1 MDKAAQNQANNAAES
16 STAPNTSGS
25 ASEAD
30 NPADASV
37 RPETAASEGAAQ
49 NITQS
54 DSAQSE
60 NDKPESAKQ
69 GSTAAEAS
77 PAVTSATT
85 SPAEPSPAAST
96 PAGATAL
103 HVDAMRLDST
113 HSVYSTDLDPDDDY
127 EEVVEEYATTD
138 APDGTHREERRI
150 TRTTHHPR
158 GKQGD
163 PKADPQKAG
172 SQKAGTQKAGTP
184 GGPDGAAEIIDV
196 GEPETHTTTIRT
208 VTRTVTDPP
217 RRAPRTRLFRTL
229 SKYRGEKNLA
239 AWEERSSRPMF
250 VASVLYLL
258 AFAAPIMSTRI
269 QEPYD
274 AYLNIIQMILWG
286 LFAADYC
293 IRLYLA
299 PRRLY
304 FITHN
309 LMNLAIVL
317 LPAWRIVSFLA
328 MIHLT
333 TNRQYKRLSELAVKL
348 FGYTAIFI
356 IMFALAI
363 YSVESS
369 EPGAMIRDLPTA
381 YWWTFTTLATVGYG
395 DVYPITGIGRVIA
408 VVVMLYGVGMVAVA
422 TGALASWII
431 EKIGGREEQEYP
443 ATKADVDDLRQEISE
458 LRALLAREYARR
470 EAHDYTLREVV
481 DEEGV
486 HPVPSEAEAARR
498 AGFST
503 ASGFSAAGFAAAG
516 FTAPAAPG
524 AAAAAS
530 AEATSNAAQGAARAG
545 EPADSSASHEV
556 AVREQEPVALLEETR
571 QTFTIIR
578 EKFSLRSRKQ

>member
-1 MDKAAQNQANNAAES
+1 MDKAEQNQAENTVKNG
-16 STAPNTSGS
+16 TAPNTSAGNTS
-25 ASEAD
+25 GNTSE
-30 NPADASV
+30 NSPANSSGDSPAGASV
-37 RPETAASEGAAQ
+37 RPETTVSGTTASETAPAA
-49 NITQS
+49 
-54 DSAQSE
+54 
-60 NDKPESAKQ
+60 
-69 GSTAAEAS
+69 AS
-77 PAVTSATT
+77 PA
-85 SPAEPSPAAST
+85 AASS
-96 PAGATAL
+96 AESTAL
-103 HVDAMRLDST
+103 HVDAVQIDSARLDSA

-138 APDGTHREERRI
+138 EPDGTHREERRI

-158 GKQGD
+158 GKGGQ
-163 PKADPQKAG
+163 KAD
-172 SQKAGTQKAGTP
+172 SQKAGAPKAGTQ
-184 GGPDGAAEIIDV
+184 GNPDGAAEMIDA

-239 AWEERSSRPMF
+239 AWEERSSTPMF

-274 AYLNIIQMILWG
+274 GYLNIIQMILWG

-395 DVYPITGIGRVIA
+395 DVYPVTGIGRVIA

-481 DEEGV
+481 DEDGV
-486 HPVPSEAEAARR
+486 HPIPSEAEAARR
-498 AGFST
+498 AGF
-503 ASGFSAAGFAAAG
+503 GAAGFTTEG
-516 FTAPAAPG
+516 FTAPAG
-524 AAAAAS
+524 S
-530 AEATSNAAQGAARAG
+530 AEATSNTAPGTAQAG
-545 EPADSSASHEV
+545 EPADSSTSHEV
-556 AVREQEPVALLEETR
+556 VVREQEPVALLEETR

-578 EKFSLRSRKQ
+578 EKFALRSRK

>member
-1 MDKAAQNQANNAAES
+1 MDKAEQNQAE
-16 STAPNTSGS
+16 NTVKNGTTPR
-25 ASEAD
+25 A
-30 NPADASV
+30 
-37 RPETAASEGAAQ
+37 PETTNPTDGGAVQ
-49 NITQS
+49 IDSTVQV
-54 DSAQSE
+54 DSA
-60 NDKPESAKQ
+60 
-69 GSTAAEAS
+69 
-77 PAVTSATT
+77 
-85 SPAEPSPAAST
+85 
-96 PAGATAL
+96 
-103 HVDAMRLDST
+103 RLDST

-150 TRTTHHPR
+150 TRTTHHPH

-163 PKADPQKAG
+163 QKG
-172 SQKAGTQKAGTP
+172 SQGS
-184 GGPDGAAEIIDV
+184 PDGAPEIIDA

-239 AWEERSSRPMF
+239 AWEDRSSTPMF

-274 AYLNIIQMILWG
+274 GYLNIIQMILWG

-481 DEEGV
+481 DEDGV

-498 AGFST
+498 AGFNSAGFGA

-516 FTAPAAPG
+516 FTAPGTAGAPGAPGTPG

-530 AEATSNAAQGAARAG
+530 AEATSNTAPGAARAG
-545 EPADSSASHEV
+545 EPADSSTSHEV

-578 EKFSLRSRKQ
+578 EKFSLRSRK

>member
-1 MDKAAQNQANNAAES
+1 MDKAEQNQADNTVANSTTPNKSSSPTGDTSVHAES
-16 STAPNTSGS
+16 A
-25 ASEAD
+25 AS
-30 NPADASV
+30 
-37 RPETAASEGAAQ
+37 ETAAENTAQAGYTQAAPAE
-49 NITQS
+49 T
-54 DSAQSE
+54 
-60 NDKPESAKQ
+60 
-69 GSTAAEAS
+69 STGVANPSEAS
-77 PAVTSATT
+77 PA
-85 SPAEPSPAAST
+85 AANT
-96 PAGATAL
+96 VQ
-103 HVDAMRLDST
+103 VDAMRLDS
-113 HSVYSTDLDPDDDY
+113 SRAVYSTDLDPDDDY

-150 TRTTHHPR
+150 TRTTHHPH

-163 PKADPQKAG
+163 PKGTQKAG
-172 SQKAGTQKAGTP
+172 SQGN
-184 GGPDGAAEIIDV
+184 PDGIPEVIDA

-239 AWEERSSRPMF
+239 AWEDRTSTPMF

-274 AYLNIIQMILWG
+274 GYLNIIQMILWG

-293 IRLYLA
+293 VRLYLA

-333 TNRQYKRLSELAVKL
+333 ANRQYKRLSELAMKL

-369 EPGAMIRDLPTA
+369 EPGSMIRDLPTA

-431 EKIGGREEQEYP
+431 EKIGGMEEQEHP

-470 EAHDYTLREVV
+470 EAHDCRLREVV

-486 HPVPSEAEAARR
+486 HPVPSEAEAARST
-498 AGFST
+498 GFVAAESGSAPST
-503 ASGFSAAGFAAAG
+503 GASR
-516 FTAPAAPG
+516 
-524 AAAAAS
+524 
-530 AEATSNAAQGAARAG
+530 AARADDSG
-545 EPADSSASHEV
+545 EASAPSASHEV

>member
-16 STAPNTSGS
+16 STAPNTPGS

-30 NPADASV
+30 NPAGASV
-37 RPETAASEGAAQ
+37 RPETAASEGVAQ

-158 GKQGD
+158 GKGD
-163 PKADPQKAG
+163 
-172 SQKAGTQKAGTP
+172 QKAGTQGN
-184 GGPDGAAEIIDV
+184 PDGAAEIIDA

-229 SKYRGEKNLA
+229 SKYRGEKNLT

-258 AFAAPIMSTRI
+258 AFAAPIMSTHI

-274 AYLNIIQMILWG
+274 GYLNIIQLILWG

-369 EPGAMIRDLPTA
+369 ESGAMIRDLPTA

-470 EAHDYTLREVV
+470 EAHDCTLREVV

-498 AGFST
+498 TGFGTAGFSAT
-503 ASGFSAAGFAAAG
+503 GF
-516 FTAPAAPG
+516 AAPG
-524 AAAAAS
+524 ASADAPNAAPTEES
-530 AEATSNAAQGAARAG
+530 AE
-545 EPADSSASHEV
+545 SSASHEV

>member
-30 NPADASV
+30 NPAGASV
-37 RPETAASEGAAQ
+37 RPETAASEGVAQ

-77 PAVTSATT
+77 PAVTSAAT
-85 SPAEPSPAAST
+85 SPAESSPAAST

-103 HVDAMRLDST
+103 HVDAMRLDS
-113 HSVYSTDLDPDDDY
+113 SRAVYSTDLDPDDDY

-150 TRTTHHPR
+150 TRTTHHPH

-163 PKADPQKAG
+163 QKG
-172 SQKAGTQKAGTP
+172 SQGSS
-184 GGPDGAAEIIDV
+184 DGAPEIIDA

-274 AYLNIIQMILWG
+274 GYLNILQLILWG

-299 PRRLY
+299 PRCLY

-333 TNRQYKRLSELAVKL
+333 TNRQYKRLSELGVKL

-481 DEEGV
+481 DEDGV

-498 AGFST
+498 TGFGTAGFSAT
-503 ASGFSAAGFAAAG
+503 GFAAPSASAD
-516 FTAPAAPG
+516 APKAAPTEE
-524 AAAAAS
+524 S
-530 AEATSNAAQGAARAG
+530 AE
-545 EPADSSASHEV
+545 SSTPHEV

-578 EKFSLRSRKQ
+578 EKFSLRSRK

>member
-1 MDKAAQNQANNAAES
+1 MDKAEQNQVENTVKNG
-16 STAPNTSGS
+16 TAPNTSEGNTS
-25 ASEAD
+25 GNISGDNSAGASVHPETTASETA
-30 NPADASV
+30 PA
-37 RPETAASEGAAQ
+37 AAS
-49 NITQS
+49 
-54 DSAQSE
+54 
-60 NDKPESAKQ
+60 P
-69 GSTAAEAS
+69 AEAS
-77 PAVTSATT
+77 SAAA
-85 SPAEPSPAAST
+85 SPAES
-96 PAGATAL
+96 TAL
-103 HVDAMRLDST
+103 HVDAVQIDSAHLDST

-150 TRTTHHPR
+150 TRTTHHPH
-158 GKQGD
+158 GKGD
-163 PKADPQKAG
+163 PKGTQKAG
-172 SQKAGTQKAGTP
+172 SQGS
-184 GGPDGAAEIIDV
+184 PDGAAEIIDA

-481 DEEGV
+481 DEDGV

-498 AGFST
+498 TGFGAT
-503 ASGFSAAGFAAAG
+503 GFSAAGFAAAG
-516 FTAPAAPG
+516 FTAPGTSG
-524 AAAAAS
+524 AAEPAS
-530 AEATSNAAQGAARAG
+530 ATASATTSAATSNTAPGTAQAG

-556 AVREQEPVALLEETR
+556 AVCEQEPVALLEETR

>member
-1 MDKAAQNQANNAAES
+1 MDKAEQNQAENTVENG
-16 STAPNTSGS
+16 TAPN
-25 ASEAD
+25 
-30 NPADASV
+30 
-37 RPETAASEGAAQ
+37 ASEGNTAG
-49 NITQS
+49 NISGNTAGNTS
-54 DSAQSE
+54 G
-60 NDKPESAKQ
+60 N
-69 GSTAAEAS
+69 TAANS
-77 PAVTSATT
+77 PGNTATN
-85 SPAEPSPAAST
+85 SPAESASAEAAT
-96 PAGATAL
+96 PGMEAVQ
-103 HVDAMRLDST
+103 VDAVQIDSARLDST

-150 TRTTHHPR
+150 TRTTHHPH
-158 GKQGD
+158 GKQSD
-163 PKADPQKAG
+163 
-172 SQKAGTQKAGTP
+172 QKAGTQGN
-184 GGPDGAAEIIDV
+184 PDGAAEIIDA

-274 AYLNIIQMILWG
+274 GYLNILQLILWG

-443 ATKADVDDLRQEISE
+443 ATKADVDDLHQEISE

-481 DEEGV
+481 DEDGV

-498 AGFST
+498 TGFGAT
-503 ASGFSAAGFAAAG
+503 GFSAAGFAAAG
-516 FTAPAAPG
+516 FTAPGTSG
-524 AAAAAS
+524 AAEPAS
-530 AEATSNAAQGAARAG
+530 ATASATTSAATSNTAPGTAQAG
-545 EPADSSASHEV
+545 EPADSSTSHEV

>member
-1 MDKAAQNQANNAAES
+1 MDKAEQNQAENTVKNG
-16 STAPNTSGS
+16 TAPNASAGNTAGNTS
-25 ASEAD
+25 D
-30 NPADASV
+30 NTSRNTPSN
-37 RPETAASEGAAQ
+37 TAA
-49 NITQS
+49 N
-54 DSAQSE
+54 
-60 NDKPESAKQ
+60 
-69 GSTAAEAS
+69 S
-77 PAVTSATT
+77 PVN
-85 SPAEPSPAAST
+85 SPAESASAEAAA
-96 PAGATAL
+96 PGMEAVQ
-103 HVDAMRLDST
+103 VDAVQIDSAHLDST
-113 HSVYSTDLDPDDDY
+113 HSVYSTDLGPDDDY

-150 TRTTHHPR
+150 TRTTHHPH
-158 GKQGD
+158 GKGD
-163 PKADPQKAG
+163 PKA
-172 SQKAGTQKAGTP
+172 GTQGN
-184 GGPDGAAEIIDV
+184 PDGAAEIIDA

-239 AWEERSSRPMF
+239 AWEERSSTPMF

-274 AYLNIIQMILWG
+274 GYLNIIQLILWG

-481 DEEGV
+481 DEDGV

-498 AGFST
+498 TGFGTAGFSAT
-503 ASGFSAAGFAAAG
+503 GFAAAG
-516 FTAPAAPG
+516 FTAPGTPGVPEPSSAATPEG
-524 AAAAAS
+524 AA
-530 AEATSNAAQGAARAG
+530 QAG
-545 EPADSSASHEV
+545 EPADSSTSHEV

-578 EKFSLRSRKQ
+578 EKFSLRSRK

>member
-1 MDKAAQNQANNAAES
+1 MDKAEQNQAENTVKNG
-16 STAPNTSGS
+16 TAPNTSAGNS
-25 ASEAD
+25 SGDSLAG
-30 NPADASV
+30 ASV
-37 RPETAASEGAAQ
+37 RPETTASETAPAA
-49 NITQS
+49 
-54 DSAQSE
+54 
-60 NDKPESAKQ
+60 
-69 GSTAAEAS
+69 AS
-77 PAVTSATT
+77 PAAA
-85 SPAEPSPAAST
+85 SPAEP
-96 PAGATAL
+96 TAL
-103 HVDAMRLDST
+103 PVDAVQIDSARLDSA
-113 HSVYSTDLDPDDDY
+113 HAVYSTDLDPDDDY

-138 APDGTHREERRI
+138 EPDGTHREERRI

-158 GKQGD
+158 GKGD
-163 PKADPQKAG
+163 
-172 SQKAGTQKAGTP
+172 QKAGTP
-184 GGPDGAAEIIDV
+184 NTGSPKAGTQGNPDDAAEIIDA

-239 AWEERSSRPMF
+239 AWEERSSTPMF

-274 AYLNIIQMILWG
+274 GYLNIIQMILWG

-369 EPGAMIRDLPTA
+369 EPGTMIRDLPTA

-458 LRALLAREYARR
+458 LRALLAREYERR
-470 EAHDYTLREVV
+470 EARDYTLREVV
-481 DEEGV
+481 DEDGV
-486 HPVPSEAEAARR
+486 HPVPSEEEAARR
-498 AGFST
+498 AGFNSAGFGA

-516 FTAPAAPG
+516 FTAPGTPG

-530 AEATSNAAQGAARAG
+530 AEATSNTAQGAARAG

-578 EKFSLRSRKQ
+578 EKFSLRSRK

>member
-30 NPADASV
+30 NPAGASV

-60 NDKPESAKQ
+60 NDKSESAKQ

-77 PAVTSATT
+77 PAVTS
-85 SPAEPSPAAST
+85 PAESSPAASA

-113 HSVYSTDLDPDDDY
+113 HSVYSSDLDPDDDY

-150 TRTTHHPR
+150 TRTTHHPHS
-158 GKQGD
+158 KGD
-163 PKADPQKAG
+163 
-172 SQKAGTQKAGTP
+172 QKAGTQGN
-184 GGPDGAAEIIDV
+184 PDGAAEIIDT

-239 AWEERSSRPMF
+239 AWEERSSTPMF

-274 AYLNIIQMILWG
+274 GYLNILQLILWG

-328 MIHLT
+328 MIYMT
-333 TNRQYKRLSELAVKL
+333 ANRQYKRLSELAMKL

-481 DEEGV
+481 DEDGV

-498 AGFST
+498 TGFGTAGFSAT
-503 ASGFSAAGFAAAG
+503 GFAA
-516 FTAPAAPG
+516 PS
-524 AAAAAS
+524 AS
-530 AEATSNAAQGAARAG
+530 ADAPNAVPT
-545 EPADSSASHEV
+545 EESADSSASHEI

>member
-1 MDKAAQNQANNAAES
+1 MDKAEQNQTDNTVKNG
-16 STAPNTSGS
+16 TAPNASAGNISGNTAANSTAES
-25 ASEAD
+25 ASAEATT
-30 NPADASV
+30 PRMEAVQVDAV
-37 RPETAASEGAAQ
+37 Q
-49 NITQS
+49 I
-54 DSAQSE
+54 DSA
-60 NDKPESAKQ
+60 
-69 GSTAAEAS
+69 
-77 PAVTSATT
+77 
-85 SPAEPSPAAST
+85 
-96 PAGATAL
+96 
-103 HVDAMRLDST
+103 RLDST
-113 HSVYSTDLDPDDDY
+113 HSVYSTDLDPDDY

-150 TRTTHHPR
+150 TRTTHHPH
-158 GKQGD
+158 GKGD
-163 PKADPQKAG
+163 
-172 SQKAGTQKAGTP
+172 QKAGTP
-184 GGPDGAAEIIDV
+184 NTGSPKAGTQGNPDDAAEIIDA

-239 AWEERSSRPMF
+239 AWEERSSTPMF

-317 LPAWRIVSFLA
+317 LPAWRIVSFLS
-328 MIHLT
+328 MIYMT
-333 TNRQYKRLSELAVKL
+333 ANRQYKRLSELAVKL

-356 IMFALAI
+356 IMFALSI

-381 YWWTFTTLATVGYG
+381 YWWMFTTLTTVGYG
-395 DVYPITGIGRVIA
+395 DVYPVTGIGRVIA
-408 VVVMLYGVGMVAVA
+408 VIVMLYGGGLVAVA

-431 EKIGGREEQEYP
+431 EKFGGREEQEYP

-470 EAHDYTLREVV
+470 EARDCRLREVV
-481 DEEGV
+481 DEDGV
-486 HPVPSEAEAARR
+486 HPVPSDAEAARR
-498 AGFST
+498 AGFS
-503 ASGFSAAGFAAAG
+503 AAAG
-516 FTAPAAPG
+516 FTAPGTPGAPG

-530 AEATSNAAQGAARAG
+530 AEATPNTAPGAARAG

>member
-1 MDKAAQNQANNAAES
+1 MDKAEQNQAENTVKNG
-16 STAPNTSGS
+16 TAPNKSSSPTGDAPVHAESAASETS
-25 ASEAD
+25 ASEAAAE
-30 NPADASV
+30 N
-37 RPETAASEGAAQ
+37 TAQAGY
-49 NITQS
+49 TQS
-54 DSAQSE
+54 APAETSA
-60 NDKPESAKQ
+60 AK
-69 GSTAAEAS
+69 TEAS
-77 PAVTSATT
+77 PA
-85 SPAEPSPAAST
+85 AANT
-96 PAGATAL
+96 VQ
-103 HVDAMRLDST
+103 VDAMRLDST

-150 TRTTHHPR
+150 TRTTHHSH
-158 GKQGD
+158 GKGD
-163 PKADPQKAG
+163 
-172 SQKAGTQKAGTP
+172 QKAGTP
-184 GGPDGAAEIIDV
+184 KAGTQGNPDGAAEIIDA

-239 AWEERSSRPMF
+239 AWEDRTSTPMF

-274 AYLNIIQMILWG
+274 GYLNIIQMILWG

-293 IRLYLA
+293 VRLYLA

-333 TNRQYKRLSELAVKL
+333 ANRQYKRLSELAVKL

-470 EAHDYTLREVV
+470 EARDYTLREVV
-481 DEEGV
+481 DEDGV

-498 AGFST
+498 AGFNSAGFGA

-516 FTAPAAPG
+516 FTAPGTAGAPGAPGTPG

-530 AEATSNAAQGAARAG
+530 AEATSNTAPGAARAG
-545 EPADSSASHEV
+545 EAADSSASHEV

>member
-1 MDKAAQNQANNAAES
+1 MDKAEQNQAENTVKNGTAANASAGNIS
-16 STAPNTSGS
+16 GNTSRNIPG
-25 ASEAD
+25 D
-30 NPADASV
+30 
-37 RPETAASEGAAQ
+37 TAAS
-49 NITQS
+49 
-54 DSAQSE
+54 
-60 NDKPESAKQ
+60 
-69 GSTAAEAS
+69 S
-77 PAVTSATT
+77 PMN
-85 SPAEPSPAAST
+85 SPAESAS
-96 PAGATAL
+96 AEATAPRMEAVQ
-103 HVDAMRLDST
+103 VDAVQIDSARLDST
-113 HSVYSTDLDPDDDY
+113 HSVYSTDLNPDDDY

-138 APDGTHREERRI
+138 APDGTHRESHRI
-150 TRTTHHPR
+150 TRTSHHPHT
-158 GKQGD
+158 QGI
-163 PKADPQKAG
+163 PVMPRSALGIG
-172 SQKAGTQKAGTP
+172 SAESSAETYTDTRTETAREVREPGTQ
-184 GGPDGAAEIIDV
+184 
-196 GEPETHTTTIRT
+196 TTTIRT
-208 VTRTVTDPP
+208 VTRTETHPEAP
-217 RRAPRTRLFRTL
+217 AHTPRTRLFRTL

-239 AWEERSSRPMF
+239 AWEDRTSTPMF

-274 AYLNIIQMILWG
+274 GYLNIIQMILWG

-293 IRLYLA
+293 VRLYLA

-333 TNRQYKRLSELAVKL
+333 ANRQYKRLSELGMKL

-356 IMFALAI
+356 IMFALSI

-395 DVYPITGIGRVIA
+395 DVYPVTGIGRVIA
-408 VVVMLYGVGMVAVA
+408 VIVMLYGVGMVAVA

-481 DEEGV
+481 DEDGV
-486 HPVPSEAEAARR
+486 RPVPSEAEAARR
-498 AGFST
+498 TGFNSAGFT
-503 ASGFSAAGFAAAG
+503 AAASGFSAAGFAAAG
-516 FTAPAAPG
+516 FTAPGAAGTPG
-524 AAAAAS
+524 VAAAAS
-530 AEATSNAAQGAARAG
+530 AEATSNTAPGAARAG
-545 EPADSSASHEV
+545 EPADSSVSHEV

-578 EKFSLRSRKQ
+578 EKFSLRSRK

>member
-1 MDKAAQNQANNAAES
+1 MDKAEQNQAENTVKNG
-16 STAPNTSGS
+16 TAPNASAGNTAGNASGNTSRNIPGNIS
-25 ASEAD
+25 DS
-30 NPADASV
+30 
-37 RPETAASEGAAQ
+37 TAAS
-49 NITQS
+49 
-54 DSAQSE
+54 
-60 NDKPESAKQ
+60 
-69 GSTAAEAS
+69 S
-77 PAVTSATT
+77 PVN
-85 SPAEPSPAAST
+85 SPAESASAEATT
-96 PAGATAL
+96 PGMEAVQ
-103 HVDAMRLDST
+103 VDAVQIDSARLDST
-113 HSVYSTDLDPDDDY
+113 HSVYSNDLDPDDDY

-150 TRTTHHPR
+150 TRTTHHPH
-158 GKQGD
+158 GKGD
-163 PKADPQKAG
+163 
-172 SQKAGTQKAGTP
+172 QKAGTQKAGTP
-184 GGPDGAAEIIDV
+184 GNPDGAAEIIDA

-274 AYLNIIQMILWG
+274 AYLNILQLILWG

-328 MIHLT
+328 MIYMT
-333 TNRQYKRLSELAVKL
+333 ANRQYKRLSELAVKL

-470 EAHDYTLREVV
+470 EARDYTLREVV
-481 DEEGV
+481 DEDGV

-498 AGFST
+498 AGSRAGGFGA
-503 ASGFSAAGFAAAG
+503 ASGFSAAGFAAPGASAD
-516 FTAPAAPG
+516 APNAAPTEE
-524 AAAAAS
+524 S
-530 AEATSNAAQGAARAG
+530 
-545 EPADSSASHEV
+545 ADSSTPHEV

-578 EKFSLRSRKQ
+578 EKFSLRSRK

>member
-1 MDKAAQNQANNAAES
+1 MDKAEQNQAENTVKNG
-16 STAPNTSGS
+16 TAPNTSEGNTS
-25 ASEAD
+25 GNTSR
-30 NPADASV
+30 NTPSN
-37 RPETAASEGAAQ
+37 TAANSPV
-49 NITQS
+49 N
-54 DSAQSE
+54 
-60 NDKPESAKQ
+60 
-69 GSTAAEAS
+69 S
-77 PAVTSATT
+77 PAN
-85 SPAEPSPAAST
+85 SPAESVPAEAAT
-96 PAGATAL
+96 PRMEAVQ
-103 HVDAMRLDST
+103 VDAVQIDSARLDST

-150 TRTTHHPR
+150 TRTTHHPH
-158 GKQGD
+158 GKGD
-163 PKADPQKAG
+163 
-172 SQKAGTQKAGTP
+172 QKAGTQGN
-184 GGPDGAAEIIDV
+184 PDGDAEIIDA

-274 AYLNIIQMILWG
+274 GYLNILQLILWG

-328 MIHLT
+328 MIYMT
-333 TNRQYKRLSELAVKL
+333 ANRQYKRLSELAVKL

-443 ATKADVDDLRQEISE
+443 ATKADVDDLHQEISE

-470 EAHDYTLREVV
+470 EARDYTLREVV
-481 DEEGV
+481 DEDGV

-516 FTAPAAPG
+516 FTAPGAPG
-524 AAAAAS
+524 TSGATAAAS
-530 AEATSNAAQGAARAG
+530 AEATSNTAQGAARAG
-545 EPADSSASHEV
+545 EPADSSTSHEV

-578 EKFSLRSRKQ
+578 EKFSLRSRK

>member
-1 MDKAAQNQANNAAES
+1 MDKAEQNQAENTVKNG
-16 STAPNTSGS
+16 TAPNKSSSPTGDTSVHAES
-25 ASEAD
+25 AASETTASEAAAE
-30 NPADASV
+30 N
-37 RPETAASEGAAQ
+37 TAQAGY
-49 NITQS
+49 TQS
-54 DSAQSE
+54 APAETSA
-60 NDKPESAKQ
+60 AKTNAAAT
-69 GSTAAEAS
+69 STGVASPSEAS
-77 PAVTSATT
+77 PA
-85 SPAEPSPAAST
+85 AANT
-96 PAGATAL
+96 VQ
-103 HVDAMRLDST
+103 VDAMRLDS
-113 HSVYSTDLDPDDDY
+113 SRAVYSTDLDPDDDY

-163 PKADPQKAG
+163 QK
-172 SQKAGTQKAGTP
+172 GTQGT
-184 GGPDGAAEIIDV
+184 PDGAPEIIDA

-239 AWEERSSRPMF
+239 AWEGRTSTPMF

-274 AYLNIIQMILWG
+274 GYLNIIQMILWG

-293 IRLYLA
+293 VRLYLA

-333 TNRQYKRLSELAVKL
+333 ANRQYKRLSELAMKL

-369 EPGAMIRDLPTA
+369 EPGSMIRDLPTA

-431 EKIGGREEQEYP
+431 EKIGGMEEQEHP

-498 AGFST
+498 AGFGT
-503 ASGFSAAGFAAAG
+503 AGFSATGF
-516 FTAPAAPG
+516 AAPG
-524 AAAAAS
+524 AS
-530 AEATSNAAQGAARAG
+530 ADASNAA
-545 EPADSSASHEV
+545 PAEESTDSSTSHEV

>member
-30 NPADASV
+30 NPAGASV

-60 NDKPESAKQ
+60 NDKSESAKQ

-77 PAVTSATT
+77 PAVTS
-85 SPAEPSPAAST
+85 PAESSPAASA

-113 HSVYSTDLDPDDDY
+113 HSVYSTDLDPNDDY

-150 TRTTHHPR
+150 TRTTHHPH

-163 PKADPQKAG
+163 
-172 SQKAGTQKAGTP
+172 QKAGTQGN
-184 GGPDGAAEIIDV
+184 PDGAAEIIDA

-274 AYLNIIQMILWG
+274 GYLNILQLILWG

-470 EAHDYTLREVV
+470 EAHDCRLREVV

-498 AGFST
+498 TGFGTAGFSAT
-503 ASGFSAAGFAAAG
+503 GFAAPSASAD
-516 FTAPAAPG
+516 APNAAPTEE
-524 AAAAAS
+524 S
-530 AEATSNAAQGAARAG
+530 AE
-545 EPADSSASHEV
+545 SSASHEV

>member
-1 MDKAAQNQANNAAES
+1 MDNAEQNQAENTVKNG
-16 STAPNTSGS
+16 TAPNTS
-25 ASEAD
+25 AS
-30 NPADASV
+30 
-37 RPETAASEGAAQ
+37 
-49 NITQS
+49 
-54 DSAQSE
+54 
-60 NDKPESAKQ
+60 
-69 GSTAAEAS
+69 S
-77 PAVTSATT
+77 PVN
-85 SPAEPSPAAST
+85 SPAESASAEAAT
-96 PAGATAL
+96 PGMEAVQ
-103 HVDAMRLDST
+103 VDAVQIDSARLDST
-113 HSVYSTDLDPDDDY
+113 HSVYSNDLDPDDDY

-150 TRTTHHPR
+150 TRTTHHPH
-158 GKQGD
+158 GKGD
-163 PKADPQKAG
+163 
-172 SQKAGTQKAGTP
+172 QKAGTQGN
-184 GGPDGAAEIIDV
+184 PDGAAEIIDA

-239 AWEERSSRPMF
+239 AWEDRSSRPMF

-274 AYLNIIQMILWG
+274 GYLNILQLILWG

-328 MIHLT
+328 MIYMT
-333 TNRQYKRLSELAVKL
+333 ANRQYKRLSELAVKL

-356 IMFALAI
+356 IMFALSI

-381 YWWTFTTLATVGYG
+381 YWWMFTTLATVGYG
-395 DVYPITGIGRVIA
+395 DVYPVTGIGRVIA
-408 VVVMLYGVGMVAVA
+408 VIVMLYGGGLVAVA

-431 EKIGGREEQEYP
+431 EKFGGREEQEYP

-481 DEEGV
+481 DEDGV
-486 HPVPSEAEAARR
+486 HPVPSDAEAARR
-498 AGFST
+498 A
-503 ASGFSAAGFAAAG
+503 GFSAAGFAAAG
-516 FTAPAAPG
+516 FTAPGAAEPASAAP
-524 AAAAAS
+524 AAS

-578 EKFSLRSRKQ
+578 EKFSLRSRK

>member
-1 MDKAAQNQANNAAES
+1 MDKAEQNQAENTVKNG
-16 STAPNTSGS
+16 TAPNTSEGNTS
-25 ASEAD
+25 GNISGD
-30 NPADASV
+30 NPAGASV
-37 RPETAASEGAAQ
+37 RPETTASETAPAA
-49 NITQS
+49 
-54 DSAQSE
+54 
-60 NDKPESAKQ
+60 
-69 GSTAAEAS
+69 AS
-77 PAVTSATT
+77 PAES
-85 SPAEPSPAAST
+85 
-96 PAGATAL
+96 TAL
-103 HVDAMRLDST
+103 HVDAVQIDSARLDST
-113 HSVYSTDLDPDDDY
+113 HAVYSTDLDPDDDY

-150 TRTTHHPR
+150 TRTTHHPH
-158 GKQGD
+158 GKGD
-163 PKADPQKAG
+163 
-172 SQKAGTQKAGTP
+172 QKAGTQKAGSP
-184 GGPDGAAEIIDV
+184 GGPDGDAEIIDA

-274 AYLNIIQMILWG
+274 GYLNILQLILWG

-328 MIHLT
+328 MIYMT
-333 TNRQYKRLSELAVKL
+333 ANRQYKRLSELAVKL

>member
-1 MDKAAQNQANNAAES
+1 MEKAEQNQAENTVKNGTE
-16 STAPNTSGS
+16 PNTSAGNTS
-25 ASEAD
+25 GTTSG
-30 NPADASV
+30 NSPANSSGDSLAGASV
-37 RPETAASEGAAQ
+37 RPETAAS
-49 NITQS
+49 
-54 DSAQSE
+54 
-60 NDKPESAKQ
+60 K
-69 GSTAAEAS
+69 TAPAEAIPAEAS
-77 PAVTSATT
+77 PAEASSAAAN
-85 SPAEPSPAAST
+85 PAE
-96 PAGATAL
+96 ATAL
-103 HVDAMRLDST
+103 HVDAAQIDSARLDSA
-113 HSVYSTDLDPDDDY
+113 HAVYSTDLDPDDDY

-138 APDGTHREERRI
+138 EPDGTHREERRI
-150 TRTTHHPR
+150 TRTTHHPH

-163 PKADPQKAG
+163 
-172 SQKAGTQKAGTP
+172 QKAGTQGS
-184 GGPDGAAEIIDV
+184 PDGAAEVIDA

-217 RRAPRTRLFRTL
+217 RHTPRTRLFRTL

-274 AYLNIIQMILWG
+274 GYLNIIQMILWG

-395 DVYPITGIGRVIA
+395 DVYPVTGIGRVIA

-431 EKIGGREEQEYP
+431 EKIGGREEQEHP

-470 EAHDYTLREVV
+470 EAHDCTLREVV
-481 DEEGV
+481 DEDGV

-498 AGFST
+498 AGFSAGGFGVT
-503 ASGFSAAGFAAAG
+503 GFSAAGFAAPSASAD
-516 FTAPAAPG
+516 APNAAPTEE
-524 AAAAAS
+524 S
-530 AEATSNAAQGAARAG
+530 
-545 EPADSSASHEV
+545 ADSSTSHEV

-578 EKFSLRSRKQ
+578 EKFSLRSRK

>member
-30 NPADASV
+30 NPAGASV
-37 RPETAASEGAAQ
+37 RPETAASEGVAQ

-77 PAVTSATT
+77 PAVTSAAT

-103 HVDAMRLDST
+103 HVDAMRLDS
-113 HSVYSTDLDPDDDY
+113 SRAVYSTDLDPDDDY

-150 TRTTHHPR
+150 TRTTHHPH

-163 PKADPQKAG
+163 QKG
-172 SQKAGTQKAGTP
+172 SQGSS
-184 GGPDGAAEIIDV
+184 DGAPEIIDA

-274 AYLNIIQMILWG
+274 GYLNILQLILWG

-333 TNRQYKRLSELAVKL
+333 TNRQYKRLSELGVKL

-481 DEEGV
+481 DEDGV

-498 AGFST
+498 TGFGT
-503 ASGFSAAGFAAAG
+503 AGFSAAGFAAAG
-516 FTAPAAPG
+516 FTAPGTPGVPEPSSAATPEG
-524 AAAAAS
+524 AA
-530 AEATSNAAQGAARAG
+530 QAG
-545 EPADSSASHEV
+545 EPADSSTSHEV

>member
-1 MDKAAQNQANNAAES
+1 MDKAEQNQAENTVKNG
-16 STAPNTSGS
+16 TAPNASGS

-30 NPADASV
+30 NPAGASV
-37 RPETAASEGAAQ
+37 RPETTASETAPAAAS
-49 NITQS
+49 
-54 DSAQSE
+54 
-60 NDKPESAKQ
+60 P
-69 GSTAAEAS
+69 AEAS
-77 PAVTSATT
+77 SAAA
-85 SPAEPSPAAST
+85 SPAEP
-96 PAGATAL
+96 TAL
-103 HVDAMRLDST
+103 HVDAVQIDSARLDST
-113 HSVYSTDLDPDDDY
+113 HSVYSNDLNPDDDY

-150 TRTTHHPR
+150 TRTTHHPH
-158 GKQGD
+158 GKGD
-163 PKADPQKAG
+163 PKA
-172 SQKAGTQKAGTP
+172 GTQGN
-184 GGPDGAAEIIDV
+184 PDGAAEIIDA

-481 DEEGV
+481 DEDGV
-486 HPVPSEAEAARR
+486 HPVPSEAEAEAARR

-516 FTAPAAPG
+516 FTAPGTSG

-530 AEATSNAAQGAARAG
+530 AEATPNTAPVAARAG

>member
-1 MDKAAQNQANNAAES
+1 MDKAEQNQAENTVKNG
-16 STAPNTSGS
+16 TAPNASAGNISGNTVGNTSGNTS
-25 ASEAD
+25 RNIPGD
-30 NPADASV
+30 
-37 RPETAASEGAAQ
+37 TAAS
-49 NITQS
+49 
-54 DSAQSE
+54 
-60 NDKPESAKQ
+60 
-69 GSTAAEAS
+69 
-77 PAVTSATT
+77 
-85 SPAEPSPAAST
+85 SPAESASVEAAA
-96 PAGATAL
+96 PGMEAVQ
-103 HVDAMRLDST
+103 VDAVQIDSARLDST

-163 PKADPQKAG
+163 QK
-172 SQKAGTQKAGTP
+172 GTQGS
-184 GGPDGAAEIIDV
+184 PDGAPEIIDA

-239 AWEERSSRPMF
+239 AWEDRTSTPMF

-274 AYLNIIQMILWG
+274 GYLNIIQMILWG

-293 IRLYLA
+293 VRLYLA

-333 TNRQYKRLSELAVKL
+333 ANRQYKRLSELAMKL

-356 IMFALAI
+356 IMFALSI

-369 EPGAMIRDLPTA
+369 EPGSMIRDLPTA

-408 VVVMLYGVGMVAVA
+408 VVVMLYGVGLVAVA

-431 EKIGGREEQEYP
+431 EKIGGVEEQEHP

-470 EAHDYTLREVV
+470 EAHDCRLREVV

-498 AGFST
+498 AGFAATESGSATST
-503 ASGFSAAGFAAAG
+503 GASR
-516 FTAPAAPG
+516 TARADDSG
-524 AAAAAS
+524 EAS
-530 AEATSNAAQGAARAG
+530 APSV
-545 EPADSSASHEV
+545 SHEV

-578 EKFSLRSRKQ
+578 EKFSLRSRRQ

>member
-1 MDKAAQNQANNAAES
+1 MDRTAQNQAQD
-16 STAPNTSGS
+16 P
-25 ASEAD
+25 AD
-30 NPADASV
+30 NDAYDPARD
-37 RPETAASEGAAQ
+37 E
-49 NITQS
+49 
-54 DSAQSE
+54 
-60 NDKPESAKQ
+60 
-69 GSTAAEAS
+69 
-77 PAVTSATT
+77 
-85 SPAEPSPAAST
+85 
-96 PAGATAL
+96 
-103 HVDAMRLDST
+103 
-113 HSVYSTDLDPDDDY
+113 DY
-127 EEVVEEYATTD
+127 EEVVEEYATSD
-138 APDGTHREERRI
+138 EPDGTHRESHRI
-150 TRTTHHPR
+150 TRTSHHPHT
-158 GKQGD
+158 QGI
-163 PKADPQKAG
+163 PVMPRSALGIG
-172 SQKAGTQKAGTP
+172 S
-184 GGPDGAAEIIDV
+184 AESSAETYTDTRTETAREV
-196 GEPETHTTTIRT
+196 REPETHTTTIRT

-217 RRAPRTRLFRTL
+217 RRTPRTRLFRTL

-239 AWEERSSRPMF
+239 AWEDRTSTPMF

-274 AYLNIIQMILWG
+274 GYLNIIQMILWG

-293 IRLYLA
+293 VRLYLA

-333 TNRQYKRLSELAVKL
+333 ANRQYKRLSELGMKL

-356 IMFALAI
+356 IMFALSI

-381 YWWTFTTLATVGYG
+381 YWWMFTTLATVGYG
-395 DVYPITGIGRVIA
+395 DVYPVTGIGRVIA
-408 VVVMLYGVGMVAVA
+408 VIVMLYGGGLVAVA

-431 EKIGGREEQEYP
+431 EKFGGREEQEYP

-470 EAHDYTLREVV
+470 EARDYTLREVV
-481 DEEGV
+481 DEDGV
-486 HPVPSEAEAARR
+486 HPVPSDAEAARR
-498 AGFST
+498 AGFS
-503 ASGFSAAGFAAAG
+503 AAAG
-516 FTAPAAPG
+516 FTAPGTPGAPG

-530 AEATSNAAQGAARAG
+530 AEATPNTAPGAARAG

-556 AVREQEPVALLEETR
+556 GCGARAGAGRPAGGNPPDLHDY
-571 QTFTIIR
+571 
-578 EKFSLRSRKQ
+578 S

>member
-1 MDKAAQNQANNAAES
+1 MDKAEQNQAENTATNSTTPKKSAES
-16 STAPNTSGS
+16 APTG
-25 ASEAD
+25 
-30 NPADASV
+30 DASV
-37 RPETAASEGAAQ
+37 RPETSASGAAAE
-49 NITQS
+49 NAANAGYTQS
-54 DSAQSE
+54 APAETSAGVAS
-60 NDKPESAKQ
+60 PS
-69 GSTAAEAS
+69 EAS
-77 PAVTSATT
+77 PAATNT
-85 SPAEPSPAAST
+85 VQ
-96 PAGATAL
+96 
-103 HVDAMRLDST
+103 VDAMRLDST

-163 PKADPQKAG
+163 QK
-172 SQKAGTQKAGTP
+172 GTQGS
-184 GGPDGAAEIIDV
+184 PDGAPEIIDA

-239 AWEERSSRPMF
+239 AWEDRTSTPMF

-274 AYLNIIQMILWG
+274 GYLNIIQMILWG

-293 IRLYLA
+293 VRLYLA

-333 TNRQYKRLSELAVKL
+333 ANRQYKRLSELAMKL

-369 EPGAMIRDLPTA
+369 EPGSMIRDLPTA

-395 DVYPITGIGRVIA
+395 DVYPVTGIGRVIA
-408 VVVMLYGVGMVAVA
+408 VVVMLYGVGLVAVA

-431 EKIGGREEQEYP
+431 EKIGGVEEQEHP

-470 EAHDYTLREVV
+470 EAHDCRLREVV

-498 AGFST
+498 TGFGAAGFSAT
-503 ASGFSAAGFAAAG
+503 GF
-516 FTAPAAPG
+516 AAPG
-524 AAAAAS
+524 AS
-530 AEATSNAAQGAARAG
+530 ADAPNAA
-545 EPADSSASHEV
+545 PAEESTESSTSHEV

-578 EKFSLRSRKQ
+578 EKFSLRSRRQ

>member
-1 MDKAAQNQANNAAES
+1 MDKAEQNQAENTVKNGTTPNASEG
-16 STAPNTSGS
+16 NTSGNIS
-25 ASEAD
+25 GD
-30 NPADASV
+30 NPAGASV
-37 RPETAASEGAAQ
+37 RPETTASETAPAAAS
-49 NITQS
+49 
-54 DSAQSE
+54 
-60 NDKPESAKQ
+60 P
-69 GSTAAEAS
+69 AEAS
-77 PAVTSATT
+77 SAAA
-85 SPAEPSPAAST
+85 SPAES
-96 PAGATAL
+96 TAL
-103 HVDAMRLDST
+103 HVDAVQIDSARLDS
-113 HSVYSTDLDPDDDY
+113 SRAVYSTDLDPDDDY

-150 TRTTHHPR
+150 TRTTHHPH

-163 PKADPQKAG
+163 QKG
-172 SQKAGTQKAGTP
+172 SQGSS
-184 GGPDGAAEIIDV
+184 DGAPEIIDA

-274 AYLNIIQMILWG
+274 GYLNILQLILWG
-286 LFAADYC
+286 LFAADDC
-293 IRLYLA
+293 IRLYLS

-333 TNRQYKRLSELAVKL
+333 TNRQYKRLSELGVKL

-481 DEEGV
+481 DEDGV

-498 AGFST
+498 TGFGTAGFSAT
-503 ASGFSAAGFAAAG
+503 GFAAVG
-516 FTAPAAPG
+516 FTAPGAPGTSG

-530 AEATSNAAQGAARAG
+530 AEATSNTAPGAARAG
-545 EPADSSASHEV
+545 EPADSSTSHEV

>member
-30 NPADASV
+30 NPAGASV
-37 RPETAASEGAAQ
+37 RPETAASEGVAQ

-77 PAVTSATT
+77 PAVTSAAT

-103 HVDAMRLDST
+103 HVDAMRLDS
-113 HSVYSTDLDPDDDY
+113 SRAVYSTDLDPDDDY

-150 TRTTHHPR
+150 TRTTHHPH

-163 PKADPQKAG
+163 QKG
-172 SQKAGTQKAGTP
+172 SQGSS
-184 GGPDGAAEIIDV
+184 DGAPEIIDA

-239 AWEERSSRPMF
+239 AWEERSSTPMF

-356 IMFALAI
+356 IMFALSI

-481 DEEGV
+481 DEDGV
-486 HPVPSEAEAARR
+486 HPVPSEAEAARHTGFGT
-498 AGFST
+498 AGFSAT
-503 ASGFSAAGFAAAG
+503 GFAA
-516 FTAPAAPG
+516 PS
-524 AAAAAS
+524 AS
-530 AEATSNAAQGAARAG
+530 ADAPNAVPT
-545 EPADSSASHEV
+545 EESADSSASHEV

>member
-30 NPADASV
+30 NPAGASV
-37 RPETAASEGAAQ
+37 RPETVASETTGSEAAAENTAKAGYTQSAPAESSAAKTSAAAS
-49 NITQS
+49 
-54 DSAQSE
+54 
-60 NDKPESAKQ
+60 
-69 GSTAAEAS
+69 
-77 PAVTSATT
+77 
-85 SPAEPSPAAST
+85 SPAEATT
-96 PAGATAL
+96 PRMEAVQ
-103 HVDAMRLDST
+103 VDAVQIDSARLDS
-113 HSVYSTDLDPDDDY
+113 SRAVYSTDLDPDDDY

-163 PKADPQKAG
+163 QKAG
-172 SQKAGTQKAGTP
+172 SQGS
-184 GGPDGAAEIIDV
+184 PDGDAEIIDV

-217 RRAPRTRLFRTL
+217 RRAPRTCLFRTL

-239 AWEERSSRPMF
+239 AWEERSSTPMF

-395 DVYPITGIGRVIA
+395 DVYPVTGIGRVIA

-481 DEEGV
+481 DEDGV
-486 HPVPSEAEAARR
+486 HPVPSEAEAAHRTGFGT
-498 AGFST
+498 AGFSAT
-503 ASGFSAAGFAAAG
+503 GF
-516 FTAPAAPG
+516 AAPG
-524 AAAAAS
+524 ASADAPNAAPTEES
-530 AEATSNAAQGAARAG
+530 AE
-545 EPADSSASHEV
+545 SSASHEV

>member
-1 MDKAAQNQANNAAES
+1 MDKAEQNQAENTVKNG
-16 STAPNTSGS
+16 TTPNTSEGNTS
-25 ASEAD
+25 GNISGD
-30 NPADASV
+30 NPAGASV
-37 RPETAASEGAAQ
+37 RPETTASETAPAAAS
-49 NITQS
+49 
-54 DSAQSE
+54 
-60 NDKPESAKQ
+60 P
-69 GSTAAEAS
+69 AEAS
-77 PAVTSATT
+77 SAAA
-85 SPAEPSPAAST
+85 SPAES
-96 PAGATAL
+96 TAL
-103 HVDAMRLDST
+103 HVDAVQIDSARLDST
-113 HSVYSTDLDPDDDY
+113 HSVYSTDLNPDDDY

-150 TRTTHHPR
+150 TRTTHHPH
-158 GKQGD
+158 GKGD
-163 PKADPQKAG
+163 
-172 SQKAGTQKAGTP
+172 QKAGTQKAGTQ
-184 GGPDGAAEIIDV
+184 GNPDSAAEIIDA

-274 AYLNIIQMILWG
+274 GYLNILQLILWG

-443 ATKADVDDLRQEISE
+443 ATKADVDDLHQEISE

>member
-1 MDKAAQNQANNAAES
+1 MDKAEQNQAENTVKNG
-16 STAPNTSGS
+16 TAPK
-25 ASEAD
+25 ASVEN
-30 NPADASV
+30 NPAGASV
-37 RPETAASEGAAQ
+37 RSETVASETTGSETA
-49 NITQS
+49 
-54 DSAQSE
+54 
-60 NDKPESAKQ
+60 P
-69 GSTAAEAS
+69 AEAS
-77 PAVTSATT
+77 PTEAT
-85 SPAEPSPAAST
+85 PAEGTT
-96 PAGATAL
+96 PRMEAVQA
-103 HVDAMRLDST
+103 DAVQIDSARLDST

-150 TRTTHHPR
+150 TRTTHHPH
-158 GKQGD
+158 GKGD
-163 PKADPQKAG
+163 
-172 SQKAGTQKAGTP
+172 QKAGTQKAGSP
-184 GGPDGAAEIIDV
+184 GGPDGDAEIIDA

-274 AYLNIIQMILWG
+274 GYLNILQLILWG

-481 DEEGV
+481 DEDGV
-486 HPVPSEAEAARR
+486 HPVPSEAEAAHRTGFGT
-498 AGFST
+498 AGFSAT
-503 ASGFSAAGFAAAG
+503 GF
-516 FTAPAAPG
+516 AAPG
-524 AAAAAS
+524 ASADAPNAAPTEES
-530 AEATSNAAQGAARAG
+530 AE
-545 EPADSSASHEV
+545 SSASHEV

>member
-1 MDKAAQNQANNAAES
+1 MDKAEQNQAENTVKNG
-16 STAPNTSGS
+16 TAPNTSAGNISGNTVGNTSGNISGNTAGNSPAGS
-25 ASEAD
+25 ASAEATT
-30 NPADASV
+30 PRIEVVQADAV
-37 RPETAASEGAAQ
+37 Q
-49 NITQS
+49 I
-54 DSAQSE
+54 DSA
-60 NDKPESAKQ
+60 
-69 GSTAAEAS
+69 
-77 PAVTSATT
+77 
-85 SPAEPSPAAST
+85 
-96 PAGATAL
+96 
-103 HVDAMRLDST
+103 RLDST

-138 APDGTHREERRI
+138 TPDGTHREERRI
-150 TRTTHHPR
+150 TRTTHHPH
-158 GKQGD
+158 GKGD
-163 PKADPQKAG
+163 
-172 SQKAGTQKAGTP
+172 QKAGTQKADTQGN
-184 GGPDGAAEIIDV
+184 PDGAAEIIDA

-239 AWEERSSRPMF
+239 AWEDRTSRPMF

-274 AYLNIIQMILWG
+274 GYLNIIQLILWG

-293 IRLYLA
+293 VRLYLA

-333 TNRQYKRLSELAVKL
+333 ANRQYKRLSELAMKL

-408 VVVMLYGVGMVAVA
+408 VVVMLYGVGLVAVA

-431 EKIGGREEQEYP
+431 EKIGGVEEQEHP

-481 DEEGV
+481 DEDGV

-498 AGFST
+498 AGFAAT
-503 ASGFSAAGFAAAG
+503 ESGS
-516 FTAPAAPG
+516 
-524 AAAAAS
+524 
-530 AEATSNAAQGAARAG
+530 ATSTGTSRAARADDSG
-545 EPADSSASHEV
+545 EASAPSASHEV

>member
-1 MDKAAQNQANNAAES
+1 MDKAEQNQADNTVKNG
-16 STAPNTSGS
+16 TAPKASGNTSGNIPGNS
-25 ASEAD
+25 
-30 NPADASV
+30 PAGASV
-37 RPETAASEGAAQ
+37 RPETVASETTA
-49 NITQS
+49 
-54 DSAQSE
+54 SE
-60 NDKPESAKQ
+60 
-69 GSTAAEAS
+69 TAPAEAS
-77 PAVTSATT
+77 PTEATPAEATT
-85 SPAEPSPAAST
+85 PRMEAVQ
-96 PAGATAL
+96 
-103 HVDAMRLDST
+103 VDAVQIDSARLDST
-113 HSVYSTDLDPDDDY
+113 HSVYSNDLDPDDDY

-150 TRTTHHPR
+150 TRTTHHPH
-158 GKQGD
+158 GKGD
-163 PKADPQKAG
+163 
-172 SQKAGTQKAGTP
+172 QKAGTP
-184 GGPDGAAEIIDV
+184 GGPDGDAEIIDA

-274 AYLNIIQMILWG
+274 GYLNILQLILWG

-328 MIHLT
+328 MIYMT
-333 TNRQYKRLSELAVKL
+333 ANRQYKRLSELAVKL

-481 DEEGV
+481 DEDGV
-486 HPVPSEAEAARR
+486 HPVPSKAEAARR
-498 AGFST
+498 AGF
-503 ASGFSAAGFAAAG
+503 G
-516 FTAPAAPG
+516 APG
-524 AAAAAS
+524 FGAAEPASAAAS
-530 AEATSNAAQGAARAG
+530 NTAPGAARAG
-545 EPADSSASHEV
+545 EPADSSTSHEV

-578 EKFSLRSRKQ
+578 EKFALRSRK

>member
-1 MDKAAQNQANNAAES
+1 MDKAEQNQAENTVKNG
-16 STAPNTSGS
+16 TAPNTSAGNISGNTVGNTSGNISGNTAGNSPAGS
-25 ASEAD
+25 ASAEATT
-30 NPADASV
+30 PRIEVVQADAV
-37 RPETAASEGAAQ
+37 Q
-49 NITQS
+49 I
-54 DSAQSE
+54 DSA
-60 NDKPESAKQ
+60 
-69 GSTAAEAS
+69 
-77 PAVTSATT
+77 
-85 SPAEPSPAAST
+85 
-96 PAGATAL
+96 
-103 HVDAMRLDST
+103 RLDST

-138 APDGTHREERRI
+138 TPDGTHREERRI
-150 TRTTHHPR
+150 TRTTHHPH
-158 GKQGD
+158 GKGD
-163 PKADPQKAG
+163 
-172 SQKAGTQKAGTP
+172 QKAGTQKADTQGN
-184 GGPDGAAEIIDV
+184 PDGAAEIIDA

-239 AWEERSSRPMF
+239 AWEDRTSTPMF

-274 AYLNIIQMILWG
+274 GYLNIIQMILWG

-293 IRLYLA
+293 VRLYLA

-333 TNRQYKRLSELAVKL
+333 ANRQYKRLSELGMKL

-356 IMFALAI
+356 IMFALSI

-381 YWWTFTTLATVGYG
+381 YWWMFTTLATVGYG
-395 DVYPITGIGRVIA
+395 DVYPVTGIGRVIA
-408 VVVMLYGVGMVAVA
+408 VIVMLYGGGLVAVA

-431 EKIGGREEQEYP
+431 EKFGGREEQEYP

-470 EAHDYTLREVV
+470 EARDYTLCEVV
-481 DEEGV
+481 DEDGV
-486 HPVPSEAEAARR
+486 HPVPSDAEAARR
-498 AGFST
+498 AGFS
-503 ASGFSAAGFAAAG
+503 AAAG
-516 FTAPAAPG
+516 FTAPGTPGAPG

-530 AEATSNAAQGAARAG
+530 AEATPNTAPGAARAG

-578 EKFSLRSRKQ
+578 EKFALRSRK

>member
-1 MDKAAQNQANNAAES
+1 MDKAEQNQAENAVKNG
-16 STAPNTSGS
+16 TAPNTSAGNTS
-25 ASEAD
+25 GNTPGNSPAN
-30 NPADASV
+30 NPAGASV
-37 RPETAASEGAAQ
+37 RPETTASG
-49 NITQS
+49 
-54 DSAQSE
+54 
-60 NDKPESAKQ
+60 
-69 GSTAAEAS
+69 TAPAEAS
-77 PAVTSATT
+77 PAEANPAAA
-85 SPAEPSPAAST
+85 SPAEASPAES
-96 PAGATAL
+96 TAL
-103 HVDAMRLDST
+103 HVDAVQIDSARLDSA

-158 GKQGD
+158 GKGD
-163 PKADPQKAG
+163 QKAG
-172 SQKAGTQKAGTP
+172 APNTGTPNTGTQGN
-184 GGPDGAAEIIDV
+184 PDGTAEIIDA

-239 AWEERSSRPMF
+239 AWEDRSSTPMF

-274 AYLNIIQMILWG
+274 GYLNIIQMILWG

-369 EPGAMIRDLPTA
+369 EPGTMIRDLPTA

-395 DVYPITGIGRVIA
+395 DVYPVTGIGRVIA

-481 DEEGV
+481 DEDGV
-486 HPVPSEAEAARR
+486 HPIPSEAEAARR
-498 AGFST
+498 AGF
-503 ASGFSAAGFAAAG
+503 GAAG
-516 FTAPAAPG
+516 FTAPG
-524 AAAAAS
+524 AAEPASAAAQKAS
-530 AEATSNAAQGAARAG
+530 AEATSNTAPGAAPSAVQAG
-545 EPADSSASHEV
+545 EPADSSTSHEV
-556 AVREQEPVALLEETR
+556 AVREQEPIALLEETR

-578 EKFSLRSRKQ
+578 EKFALRSRK

>member
-1 MDKAAQNQANNAAES
+1 MDKAEQNQAENTVKNG
-16 STAPNTSGS
+16 TAPNASAGNTAGNTS
-25 ASEAD
+25 D
-30 NPADASV
+30 NTSRNTPSN
-37 RPETAASEGAAQ
+37 TAA
-49 NITQS
+49 N
-54 DSAQSE
+54 
-60 NDKPESAKQ
+60 
-69 GSTAAEAS
+69 S
-77 PAVTSATT
+77 PVN
-85 SPAEPSPAAST
+85 SPAESASAEAAA
-96 PAGATAL
+96 PGMEAVQ
-103 HVDAMRLDST
+103 VDAVQIDSARLDST

-150 TRTTHHPR
+150 TRTTHHPH
-158 GKQGD
+158 GKGD
-163 PKADPQKAG
+163 P
-172 SQKAGTQKAGTP
+172 KAGTP
-184 GGPDGAAEIIDV
+184 GGPDGAAEIIDA

-239 AWEERSSRPMF
+239 AWEDRSSRPMF

-274 AYLNIIQMILWG
+274 GYLNIIQMILWG

-470 EAHDYTLREVV
+470 EARDYTLREVV
-481 DEEGV
+481 DEDGV

-498 AGFST
+498 AGFNSAGFST

>member
-1 MDKAAQNQANNAAES
+1 MDKAEQNQAENTVKNGTTPNASEGN
-16 STAPNTSGS
+16 TAGNTAGS
-25 ASEAD
+25 ASG
-30 NPADASV
+30 N
-37 RPETAASEGAAQ
+37 TAAS
-49 NITQS
+49 
-54 DSAQSE
+54 
-60 NDKPESAKQ
+60 
-69 GSTAAEAS
+69 S
-77 PAVTSATT
+77 PVN
-85 SPAEPSPAAST
+85 SPAESASAEATTPGMEAAQ
-96 PAGATAL
+96 
-103 HVDAMRLDST
+103 VDAVQIDSARLDST

-150 TRTTHHPR
+150 TRTTHHPH
-158 GKQGD
+158 GKGD
-163 PKADPQKAG
+163 
-172 SQKAGTQKAGTP
+172 QKAGTQKAGTQ
-184 GGPDGAAEIIDV
+184 GNPDSAAEIIDA

-274 AYLNIIQMILWG
+274 GYLNILQLILWG

-443 ATKADVDDLRQEISE
+443 ATKADVDDLHQEISE

-470 EAHDYTLREVV
+470 EARDYTLREVV
-481 DEEGV
+481 DEDGV

-516 FTAPAAPG
+516 FTAPGAPG
-524 AAAAAS
+524 TSGATAAAS
-530 AEATSNAAQGAARAG
+530 AEATSNTAQGAARAG
-545 EPADSSASHEV
+545 EPADSSTSHEV

-578 EKFSLRSRKQ
+578 EKFSLRSRK